1 MSTPEMQQVGPGLD
15 GLEALQTLHFARQRA
30 SYHIRQDACKVVDV
44 GNKIEK
50 SGGKCRTRALPNL
63 GQTFPRVQALIRIS
77 LHYGSVSVI
86 LQRIDYGALAGT
98 GRDTLSHVNHILV
111 LPRVFR
117 VNIAELAVQINIG
130 RRRAL
135 DLPAK

>member
-1 MSTPEMQQVGPGLD
+1 MRKAAENAEHVRYRTLD
-15 GLEALQTLHFARQRA
+15 KHSRGSKPFDT
-30 SYHIRQDACKVVDV
+30 I
-44 GNKIEK
+44 
-50 SGGKCRTRALPNL
+50 
-63 GQTFPRVQALIRIS
+63 
-77 LHYGSVSVI
+77 HYGSVSAI

-98 GRDTLSHVNHILV
+98 GRGTLSHVNHILV

>member
-1 MSTPEMQQVGPGLD
+1 MPNTCVTELGTNIPAGPSLD
-15 GLEALQTLHFARQRA
+15 TYQP
-30 SYHIRQDACKVVDV
+30 S
-44 GNKIEK
+44 
-50 SGGKCRTRALPNL
+50 
-63 GQTFPRVQALIRIS
+63 
-77 LHYGSVSVI
+77 YGSVSVI

-117 VNIAELAVQINIG
+117 VHIAELAVQINIG

-135 DLPAK
+135 LLPAK